1 MNNEEVKSL
10 EKEDEGEEEEEGGG
24 GEIESTLSSSI
35 HLLPCNIDYNGPAP
49 IKTFFKINK
58 KDNNIY
64 EAQLRGRYYIQLYLY
79 K

>member
-10 EKEDEGEEEEEGGG
+10 EKEDEGGEGGG
-24 GEIESTLSSSI
+24 EEEIESTLSSSI

-58 KDNNIY
+58 KDNKIY
-64 EAQLRGRYYIQLYLY
+64 EAQLRGRYYSIIFINKY
-79 K
+79 